1 LQGENELDLIVR
13 QFEENPSLRG
23 KASIELISEVLGPS
37 DWLGGPGDDAAILS
51 PADVAEPGAGSRAGA
66 NSQGCLLVAG
76 EAIFPPFVA
85 ADPHGAGVAAVLT
98 NVNDV
103 AAMGGRPLA
112 IVDTI
117 VGPRELARQALEG
130 MREAAS
136 LYGVPIVGGH
146 LSVRDGPPALSAFI
160 LGRAVRP
167 LSARRAAPGQALL
180 LAACLDGDMRE
191 DFPFF
196 SAIER
201 RGPRMRDDV
210 ALLPAA
216 AEAGVCVA
224 AKDVSM
230 AGLLGSLAML
240 LEANHLGCAVELESV
255 PRPGDVGLSR
265 WLQAFPSYG
274 FLLCSTPRR
283 ADDCRRLFESSG
295 LACRPI
301 GTLDGSG
308 QLRARLN
315 GQEALL
321 MDVASKPVTGLARP
335 GGISSST
342 DA

>member
-1 LQGENELDLIVR
+1 MQGETELDLIVR
-13 QFEENPSLRG
+13 QFTENPSVRG
-23 KASIELISEVLGPS
+23 KASIGLISDVLGPS
-37 DWLGGPGDDAAILS
+37 DWLAGPGDDAAILIA
-51 PADVAEPGAGSRAGA
+51 PDPAEPGGRRPGGTYSD
-66 NSQGCLLVAG
+66 SCLLVAG

-98 NVNDV
+98 NVNDI

-112 IVDTI
+112 IVDTLI
-117 VGPRELARQALEG
+117 GPRELAREALEG

-160 LGRAVRP
+160 LGRALRP

-201 RGPRMRDDV
+201 RGARMRDDV

-216 AEAGVCVA
+216 AETGVCVA

-240 LEANHLGCAVELESV
+240 LEPNQLGCAVELEWV
-255 PRPGDVGLSR
+255 PCPGGVGLSR
-265 WLQAFPSYG
+265 WLQAFPSYS
-274 FLLCSTPRR
+274 FLLCSTPER
-283 ADDCRRLFESSG
+283 ADECRRLFEAGG
-295 LACRPI
+295 LTCRPI
-301 GTLDGSG
+301 GRLDDSG
-308 QLRARLN
+308 RLRARLN
-315 GQEALL
+315 GREALL
-321 MDVASKPVTGLARP
+321 LDLASNSVTGLSRP
-335 GGISSST
+335 GGVPPNT

>member
-1 LQGENELDLIVR
+1 MQGETELDLIVR
-13 QFEENPSLRG
+13 QFNENPSVRG
-23 KASIELISEVLGPS
+23 KASIGLISEVLGPS

-51 PADVAEPGAGSRAGA
+51 GHHPTEPGGGRPGGTYSE
-66 NSQGCLLVAG
+66 GCLLVAG

-98 NVNDV
+98 NVNDI

-130 MREAAS
+130 MGEAAS

-167 LSARRAAPGQALL
+167 LTARRAASGQALL

-201 RGPRMRDDV
+201 RGARMRDDV
-210 ALLPAA
+210 ALLPVA

-240 LEANHLGCAVELESV
+240 LEPNHLGCAVELESV
-255 PRPGDVGLSR
+255 PCPGGVALSR

-274 FLLCSTPRR
+274 FLLCSTPGR
-283 ADDCRRLFESSG
+283 AEECRRLFESGG
-295 LACRPI
+295 LTCRRI

-308 QLRARLN
+308 RLRARLN
-315 GQEALL
+315 GREALL
-321 MDVASKPVTGLARP
+321 LDLAASPVTGLARP
-335 GGISSST
+335 GRIPP
-342 DA
+342 DADA

>member
-1 LQGENELDLIVR
+1 LQADTELDLIVR
-13 QFEENPSLRG
+13 QFRENPSVRG
-23 KASIELISEVLGPS
+23 KATIGLVSEVLGPS

-51 PADVAEPGAGSRAGA
+51 DHDLAEPGSGRWGGA
-66 NSQGCLLVAG
+66 CLLVAG

-98 NVNDV
+98 NVNDI

-112 IVDTI
+112 IVDTM
-117 VGPRELARQALEG
+117 VGPREAARQALEG

-167 LSARRAAPGQALL
+167 LSARRAAPGQTLL
-180 LAACLDGDMRE
+180 LAACLDGEMRA

-201 RGPRMRDDV
+201 RGARMRDDV

-216 AEAGVCVA
+216 AEAGACVA

-240 LEANHLGCAVELESV
+240 LEPNHLGCAVDLESV
-255 PRPGDVGLSR
+255 PRPDGVGLSR

-274 FLLCSTPRR
+274 FLLCSTPGR
-283 ADDCRRLFESSG
+283 ADECRRLFESGG

-308 QLRARLN
+308 RLRARLN
-315 GQEALL
+315 GAEALL
-321 MDVASKPVTGLARP
+321 LDLASEPVTGLARP
-335 GGISSST
+335 AERRAS
-342 DA
+342 AEV